1 MKLHKLFIAT
11 VAAFVMYSCVPAPL
25 IFGGA
30 AGGAVYTTTND
41 SVTDVFTMSR
51 EQAFEVLIGILNSE
65 NAQVTLSSIAD
76 GKIEAR
82 TNNAVIY
89 ITITQFNAES
99 IKINF
104 SAKKHVELL
113 PDKDTA
119 VRMYRLFIK
128 ETIK

>member
-1 MKLHKLFIAT
+1 MKLHKILIVV
-11 VAAFVMYSCVPAPL
+11 VAAFVMYSCIPAPL

-41 SVTDVFTMSR
+41 TITDVFTMPKER
-51 EQAFEVLIGILNSE
+51 AFEALIGILNEE
-65 NAQVTLSSIAD
+65 NAQITLSSIAD

-82 TNNAVIY
+82 TSTSVVY
-89 ITITQFNAES
+89 LTIVPFNADS
-99 IKINF
+99 IKITF
-104 SAKKHVELL
+104 SAKKHVELI

-119 VRMYRLFIK
+119 VRIYRLFIK